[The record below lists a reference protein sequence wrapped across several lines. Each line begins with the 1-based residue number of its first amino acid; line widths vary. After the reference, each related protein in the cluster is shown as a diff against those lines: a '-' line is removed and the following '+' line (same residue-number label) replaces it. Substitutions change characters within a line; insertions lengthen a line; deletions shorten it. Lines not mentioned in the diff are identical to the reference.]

1 MKLKPTMGTVL
12 TLVGVIGLIFAVIGE
27 ITSYISRSAFTGI
40 TILGCII
47 FFAGVTLLRDQLEH
61 K

>member
-1 MKLKPTMGTVL
+1 MKSKSTLGTVL
-12 TLVGVIGLIFAVIGE
+12 TLLGIIGLVFAVVGE
-27 ITSYISRSAFTGI
+27 ITSYISRSAFAGV

>member
-1 MKLKPTMGTVL
+1 MKSRPTLGTIL
-12 TLVGVIGLIFAVIGE
+12 TLVGIIGLIFAVVGE
-27 ITSYISRSAFTGI
+27 LTNYITRSAFAGI
-40 TILGCII
+40 TLLGCII

>member
-1 MKLKPTMGTVL
+1 MKLKPTLGTIL
-12 TLVGVIGLIFAVIGE
+12 TLVGIIGLVFAVIGE
-27 ITSYISRSAFTGI
+27 ITSYISRSAFTGV

>member
-1 MKLKPTMGTVL
+1 MKLKPTLGTIL
-12 TLVGVIGLIFAVIGE
+12 TLVGIIGLVFAVIGQ
-27 ITSYISRSAFTGI
+27 ITSYISRSAFTGV

>member
-1 MKLKPTMGTVL
+1 MKSKPKLGIVL
-12 TLVGVIGLIFAVIGE
+12 TVVSIIGLIFAIAGE
-27 ITSYISRSAFTGI
+27 LTSYISRSAFTGI
-40 TILGCII
+40 TLLGCII